1 MTEVQCQYCHRYTTN
16 CHCRE
21 FDRKDRLVKV
31 EQVIFVL
38 AWLGLILG
46 WRIWEVL
53 T

>member
-1 MTEVQCQYCHRYTTN
+1 MTEVQCQYCHRYTAN

-21 FDRKDRLVKV
+21 FDRKDKLVKAG
-31 EQVIFVL
+31 QVIFVL